1 MIELEL
7 VVFDIAGTVVEDD
20 GQVPA
25 AFTAALA
32 KHGFDVT
39 PEQLKNA
46 RGSSKRQALLQF
58 VPPGPDQA
66 QIAVEVYAS
75 FKDHL
80 AQQYAA
86 KGVRAVPGTV
96 QAFHWLRDHDVRVAL
111 NTGFDRETTTLLLGA
126 LGWDNQIVDAVVCG
140 DEVRQG
146 RPTPYLIF
154 QAMEAVGVWNV
165 HKVAAVGDTI
175 LDLQAGYN
183 AGMRW
188 NIGVLSGAHD
198 RKTLEGVPH
207 THILL
212 SVAEITHLW
221 TYP

>member
-1 MIELEL
+1 LIELEL

-111 NTGFDRETTTLLLGA
+111 NTGFDREITGLLLAA
-126 LGWDNQIVDAVVCG
+126 LGWTHGMVDAVVCEIARETLHEE
-140 DEVRQG
+140 DYELTAG
-146 RPTPYLIF
+146 RCILSDDLI
-154 QAMEAVGVWNV
+154 
-165 HKVAAVGDTI
+165 H
-175 LDLQAGYN
+175 
-183 AGMRW
+183 
-188 NIGVLSGAHD
+188 
-198 RKTLEGVPH
+198 
-207 THILL
+207 
-212 SVAEITHLW
+212 EITGRLHTSIKMDSIDRQVLNLADAIG
-221 TYP
+221 TGSEFKVLY